1 MSERAQPHAGI
12 CTDESDEER
21 QPVSLC
27 QEPAPIAG
35 NSLTQAVD
43 ILAFVEAQEI
53 PPDYFETPYYLAP
66 APGGEQDYA
75 LLRETLRRTRK
86 IGIAYVVIQARQHLA
101 ALIPHGQSLVLNT
114 LRWNTEEGLLRR
126 GPALQQRPSPAAA
139 PLRMQP
145 CAPLKQMH
153 VTGCD
158 GYEESEG
165 DDIEDNLA
173 EGLIDGDDLRRAFL
187 HPRTHATAP
196 PAGRSTTVRRPH
208 GAARMR
214 RIARRT

>member
-1 MSERAQPHAGI
+1 MS
-12 CTDESDEER
+12 
-21 QPVSLC
+21 LY
-27 QEPAPIAG
+27 QEPAPVAG
-35 NSLTQAVD
+35 SSLTQAVD

-114 LRWNTEEGLLRR
+114 LRWNAEERLGGRVPGTCR
-126 GPALQQRPSPAAA
+126 TVVSADTALH
-139 PLRMQP
+139 MQP
-145 CAPLKQMH
+145 CTPLKQMH

-158 GYEESEG
+158 GYEESDG
-165 DDIEDNLA
+165 DGIEDHLV

-187 HPRTHATAP
+187 FPRTHETVP
-196 PAGRSTTVRRPH
+196 PAGRSTTAYRPRGKVR
-208 GAARMR
+208 AR
-214 RIARRT
+214 RIARRA